1 MYRISE
7 QQIDRILDDI
17 SARGVELESL
27 QLNLLDHIC
36 CIIERELEENGDFEQ
51 FYAATIKRFYKA
63 QLSEIEEET
72 ISLLQNKNYY
82 AMKKVMI
89 ASGVFSAV
97 VFAMGLILK
106 FMHAPG
112 ASAGI
117 TLGILTLS
125 LVFLP
130 LVFLLKSR
138 EQKAGRDKLLAGLGT
153 LSACLMSLSVL
164 FAVQHWPGTINLGYA
179 TVGILVLLFLPVY
192 IVTGIRNPESK
203 VNTIV
208 TSVLIVGG
216 CGLWLTLVSSP
227 RAEQR
232 SMVRNATRFE
242 RNEQILEH
250 ERALLSARGA
260 HLSKEAMRIDQLSEQ
275 IKLQILKGAKLYDP
289 GNGKEGGSLRDG
301 WFMANISETTEQ
313 QIQELKGAVAMYN
326 KANAKGGAE
335 VVPTTSNILDG
346 SEERVSGAIASLVQI
361 QMYVLQNEQQTQA
374 GSVAGL

>member
-130 LVFLLKSR
+130 LVFLLKSK
-138 EQKAGRDKLLAGLGT
+138 EQKASRDKLLAGLGT

-289 GNGKEGGSLRDG
+289 GNGKEDGSLRDG